1 MKKPSKRIVLIASLA
16 VLAAAGIAGG
26 ALAASGTFDPAA
38 ERQAFLND
46 AAGRLGVS
54 SDKLDAALKGAAIDR
69 VDAALA
75 AGRITKDQ
83 ADAMKA
89 AINSGKLPLGLGV
102 PGAGFHMG
110 GGIHTFGGAIDAAA
124 TYLGLTQDQLRTQL
138 ESGKSLPDIAKAQ
151 GKSVAGLKQ
160 ALTAD
165 LKTKLDQAVKDGR
178 LTQSEADSILAKVSA
193 SLDDLINSTLPKMPA
208 MGNGFHAPFG
218 FRIAPGG
225 FRVAP
230 GGFHPPL
237 PAVTPT
243 GTATPT
249 A

>member
-1 MKKPSKRIVLIASLA
+1 MKKPSKRLVLIASLA
-16 VLAAAGIAGG
+16 ALAAAGIAGG

-54 SDKLDAALKGAAIDR
+54 SDKLEAALKAAAVDR
-69 VDAALA
+69 VNAALA
-75 AGRITKDQ
+75 AGQITKDE

-89 AINSGKLPLGLGV
+89 AINSGKLPLGVGV
-102 PGAGFHMG
+102 PGMGFHMD
-110 GGIHTFGGAIDAAA
+110 GGIHMLGGTLDAAA
-124 TYLGLTQDQLRTQL
+124 TYLGLTEDQLQTQL
-138 ESGKSLPDIAKAQ
+138 QSGKSLADVAKAQ
-151 GKSVAGLKQ
+151 GKSVDGLKQ

-178 LTQSEADSILAKVSA
+178 LTQSQADAILAKVSA
-193 SLDDLINSTLPKMPA
+193 SLDDLINGTLPKMPTT
-208 MGNGFHAPFG
+208 GSSFRGPFG

-230 GGFHPPL
+230 GGFHQPF
-237 PAVTPT
+237 PAVTPL